1 MKIASLSPSFK
12 SVIPVK
18 RIVVGN
24 DNSVNSQLRMN
35 TDASGIYS
43 EIPVSCSE
51 ETTDAILKSLC
62 RILAKN
68 DGKDPLPQTTAL
80 NNMLRR
86 SFAYVDKSY
95 KLPVQKMASDQE
107 TKPKHCN
114 VDGVNYILT
123 GKEAAEYGLNG
134 KAIGESRALVRDY
147 GAPSSYIDS
156 SRREFGVSKEKL
168 INDKRRRL
176 QSNFNSHIGMVIYA
190 DRAMPSKKSGSN
202 SLEIKSVDFEY
213 MET

>member
-18 RIVVGN
+18 RVVVGN
-24 DNSVNSQLRMN
+24 DNSVNSQLRMSLD
-35 TDASGIYS
+35 TSDTYS

-51 ETTDAILKSLC
+51 ETNDAILKSLC

-95 KLPVQKMASDQE
+95 KLPAQKMTSDQE

-123 GKEAAEYGLNG
+123 GKEAAEYGTNG
-134 KAIGESRALVRDY
+134 KAIGESRALVRDF
-147 GAPSSYIDS
+147 GAPPSYIDN
-156 SRREFGVSKEKL
+156 SRKKFGISKEKL
-168 INDKRRRL
+168 IKDKSRRL
-176 QSNFNSHIGMVIYA
+176 QNNFNSHIGMVIYV
-190 DRAMPSKKSGSN
+190 DRVKAPQKAGSN
-202 SLEIKSVDFEY
+202 SLEIKAVDFEY
-213 MET
+213 M